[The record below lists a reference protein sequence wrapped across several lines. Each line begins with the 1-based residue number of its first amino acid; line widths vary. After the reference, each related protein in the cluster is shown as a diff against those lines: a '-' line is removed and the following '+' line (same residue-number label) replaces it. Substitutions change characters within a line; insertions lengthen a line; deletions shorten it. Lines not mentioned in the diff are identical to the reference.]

1 MDYSLLEEIRD
12 KLGAVRPSGPVM
24 AGLAVLCIA
33 VLLMAARLLMPPAAG
48 LSIETSPCGETEEP
62 QPSTVFI
69 HVSGAVGAPGLV
81 ELPEG
86 SRVADAIEAAGGF
99 AEGADSAS
107 VNLARVVADGE
118 QVAIGSCAA
127 AEDESGAVAGVPA
140 TGSGKVRINS
150 ATEAELQSLPG
161 VGEATAAKIVA
172 DRKANGPFASLE
184 DLMRVSGIG
193 QKKYEALADL
203 IAL

>member
-127 AEDESGAVAGVPA
+127 AGVPA

>member
-1 MDYSLLEEIRD
+1 MDYSFIEEIRD
-12 KLGAVRPSGPVM
+12 KLGAGRLSGPAL

-33 VLLMAARLLMPPAAG
+33 VLLMAGRLLMPPAAE
-48 LSIETSPCGETEEP
+48 LSIETGPDEEE
-62 QPSTVFI
+62 QAAEPSTVFI
-69 HVSGAVGAPGLV
+69 HVFGAVTAPGLV

-86 SRVADAIEAAGGF
+86 SRVADAIEAAGGL

-118 QVAIGSCAA
+118 QVAVGSSVAAEGEAA
-127 AEDESGAVAGVPA
+127 AGAPA
-140 TGSGKVRINS
+140 AGSGKVSINS

-161 VGEATAAKIVA
+161 IGEATAAKIVA

-184 DLMRVSGIG
+184 DLTRVSGIG
-193 QKKYEALADL
+193 QKKYEALAEL
-203 IAL
+203 ITL